1 MLDERDIKCIKEK
14 AHKEINKIV
23 QKFEQQGDVA
33 KADMETLCL
42 ALKIYEKT
50 LNVESMEKTGYSGYS
65 RADGYAG
72 DGYSGRRGGMS
83 RDGYSGYSNRSY
95 GGGGSYSSY
104 SYDDEQRVLEDM
116 LNKASPHEREV
127 LDRMMRNIR

>member
-1 MLDERDIKCIKEK
+1 MLEEKDYNVIKEK
-14 AHKEINKIV
+14 ACNEIKKIRQRMESQSEL
-23 QKFEQQGDVA
+23 QKSDWEQ
-33 KADMETLCL
+33 LCL
-42 ALKIYEKT
+42 ALKVYEKL

-116 LNKASPHEREV
+116 LQKASPHEREV

>member
-23 QKFEQQGDVA
+23 QKFDQQGDVT

-83 RDGYSGYSNRSY
+83 RDGYSG
-95 GGGGSYSSY
+95 GGSYSGY

-116 LNKASPHEREV
+116 LHKASPHEREV
-127 LDRMMRNIR
+127 LERMMRNIR